1 MIKMGKT
8 NLDET
13 YTWLLQE
20 NTATIRE
27 ITKKTSQTNKTTTK
41 YVYDKIITPLI
52 KAGKVE
58 RIRRGL
64 YTAIDP
70 ITNKPVADPVI
81 VASKIRTP
89 YYLGYHTA
97 LTLYGSAYS
106 TRTQTYICIPPEK
119 RFREFTYNG
128 NTYTPIYTQDT
139 KTNIQTIN
147 HRGHKIKVCGKERLL
162 VELVE
167 NPQHVGGWEQALKS
181 LETLGGVEHE
191 KIPYM
196 LEKKNTQS
204 LTRKTGYILE
214 LLKQHSIYH
223 RHLPEQ
229 VTHRI
234 QTMIQGQPEYL
245 EKNQPGPLNKKWML
259 YIPED
264 FTEYLRGV

>member
-1 MIKMGKT
+1 MIKMSKT

-13 YTWLLQE
+13 YTWLLQT
-20 NTATIRE
+20 NTATVQE
-27 ITKKTSQTNKTTTK
+27 ITNKLSQTEKKINKYT
-41 YVYDKIITPLI
+41 YDKIITPLLDAN
-52 KAGKVE
+52 KLD

-70 ITNKPVADPVI
+70 ITEKPVADPVI

-89 YYLGYHTA
+89 YYLGYYTA

-106 TRTQTYICIPPEK
+106 MRTQTHICTKPEN

-128 NTYTPIYTQDT
+128 ITYTPIYTQDT
-139 KTNIQTIN
+139 ETNIQTIN

-162 VELVE
+162 VELIE
-167 NPQHVGGWEQALKS
+167 NPTYVGGWEQSLKS
-181 LETLGGVEHE
+181 LESLGGIEYE
-191 KIPYM
+191 KIPEI
-196 LEKKNTQS
+196 LEKKDIQI

-214 LLKQHSIYH
+214 LLRDTSIYH

-245 EKNQPGPLNKKWML
+245 EKSQPGPLNKKWML
-259 YIPED
+259 YIPPD
-264 FTEYLRGV
+264 FKEYLRGI